1 MEVEIWKDVKGYEN
15 IYQVS
20 NLGRIKKLEYI
31 TSDGRRLKERIK
43 KPTLSNNHYLM
54 VWFQVDKKVKAFL
67 VHRLVA
73 QAFIPNPNNLPQVN
87 HKDENKQNNNVE
99 NLEWCTHL
107 YNQMYG
113 TKNIRVGLGNKG
125 KKLSQKQKQL
135 ISKNMKQYVKKRI
148 RDKKGRFIPTLTEEQ
163 INNMRLV

>member
-1 MEVEIWKDVKGYEN
+1 MEIEIWKDIKNYEG

-20 NLGRIKKLEYI
+20 NLGRIKRLDYI
-31 TSDGRRLKERIK
+31 ASDGRKLKQRIK

-54 VWFQVDKKVKAFL
+54 IWFGVNKKRKAFL

-73 QAFIPNPNNLPQVN
+73 ETFISNPDNLPQVN
-87 HKDENKQNNNVE
+87 HKDENKLNNNVN

-113 TKNIRVGLGNKG
+113 NRNKKIGLIHKN
-125 KKLSQKQKQL
+125 KKLSYEQKQM
-135 ISKNMKQYVKKRI
+135 ISKNMKQFVKRRI
-148 RDKKGRFIPTLTEEQ
+148 RDEKGRFIPTLTKEQ
-163 INNMRLV
+163 IEQMRLV

>member
-1 MEVEIWKDVKGYEN
+1 MEVEIWKDIKDYEG

-20 NLGRIKKLEYI
+20 NLGRIKKLAYI
-31 TSDGRRLKERIK
+31 TSDGRKLKERIK

-73 QAFIPNPNNLPQVN
+73 EAFIPNPNNLPQVN
-87 HKDENKQNNNVE
+87 HKDENKLNNNVE

-113 TKNIRVGLGNKG
+113 NRNKKIGLIHKG
-125 KKLSQKQKQL
+125 KKLSMKQKML
-135 ISKNMKQYVKKRI
+135 ISKNMKQYVKKRM
-148 RDKKGRFIPTLTEEQ
+148 RNKKGRFIPTLTEEQ
-163 INNMRLV
+163 ITKMRLI